1 MHQKNSLSSIILF
14 LIIIAVS
21 SCQKKDN
28 SQIEIYTITS
38 AKETKEPAYDSLRKE
53 FLYAPQFEATEEML
67 DSVPLIINDDII
79 CLDTI
84 SGQIKFSANAINK
97 IVSLKPSMKEGIKFA
112 ICKNKKP
119 LFTGYFWSSLS
130 SYGNMWNSIEYNHTE
145 KVSQPTKLSIY
156 KGNGIDASKR
166 EKISF
171 ANYKELVQILTESD
185 RIGCKSN

>member
-1 MHQKNSLSSIILF
+1 MHQKNRLPSTILF
-14 LIIIAVS
+14 LIIVAIY

-53 FLYAPQFEATEEML
+53 FLYAPKFEATEEML

-84 SGQIKFSANAINK
+84 SGQIKLSANAINK

-112 ICKNKKP
+112 ICKNKRP
-119 LFTGYFWSSLS
+119 LFTGYFWSSFS
-130 SYGNMWNSIEYNHTE
+130 SYGSMWNSIEYNHIE
-145 KVSQPTKLSIY
+145 KASQPAKLNIY

-166 EKISF
+166 EKINF
-171 ANYKELVQILTESD
+171 ANYKELVQILKESD
-185 RIGCKSN
+185 RIGRKSN